1 MAQLFYKK
9 FTIIFKPMKTLADR
23 LNQFKKKNRLT
34 WEAFAEK
41 LGEKHSTLMAYAT
54 NKRQPKGDFYTNF
67 EKVYGFDIAQYE
79 DKNVTNVPHETPKS
93 SMVKESFYRDLIE
106 NNQEYSLIPRAVLT
120 DYKIVPEKIIDMI
133 YSDKEELKNAL
144 ISKYEMIISNMERE
158 VNNLRS
164 RLGET

>member
-1 MAQLFYKK
+1 MTLKDKIKK
-9 FTIIFKPMKTLADR
+9 ILKTNELGISTPSSLETFIGASQGSITTPMRENGNLGPSLTKKLYEKIRVNPEWWETGEGEPIIPNGT
-23 LNQFKKKNRLT
+23 KN
-34 WEAFAEK
+34 
-41 LGEKHSTLMAYAT
+41 
-54 NKRQPKGDFYTNF
+54 
-67 EKVYGFDIAQYE
+67 
-79 DKNVTNVPHETPKS
+79 